1 MAAPPMTAIASGRRR
16 FQRPAQLW
24 PLVKEA
30 PPTAKPVSDT
40 VSVVSTS
47 LTVAAVV
54 IAWFLAQLMFLGGI
68 EQSRAQDRLYGEFR
82 EQLAAGTAPTGGII
96 APGAPVALMSIPALD
111 WEQVVTEGT
120 SSGILLDGPG
130 HRRDTVLPGQAG
142 VSLVYGR
149 SSTFGQPFASLL
161 SQGAGSTM
169 TVVTG
174 QGKATYTLG
183 AVRRAGDPLPPA
195 PSGTSSRVTLVTS
208 DGSSAL
214 TPGDVVYIDA
224 TLKGEGFPAPPGRL
238 NAIAP
243 SEVAM
248 ATDKSVMPALA
259 LSLGV
264 LVAVTVGA
272 LVARRRFGLARTW
285 LIGAPVVIAL
295 AWLSAD
301 LTTYLLPN
309 LL

>member
-1 MAAPPMTAIASGRRR
+1 MTAVLGGRRR
-16 FQRPAQLW
+16 FSRPAQMW
-24 PLVKEA
+24 PVVKQA
-30 PPTAKPVSDT
+30 PSTAKPVSET

-47 LTVAAVV
+47 LTVLALVV
-54 IAWFLAQLMFLGGI
+54 AWFLAQLMFLGGI
-68 EQSRAQDRLYGEFR
+68 EQGRAQDRLYDQFR
-82 EQLAAGTAPTGGII
+82 SQLAAATAPTGGII
-96 APGAPVALMSIPALD
+96 APGAPVAVMTIPSLG

-120 SSGILLDGPG
+120 SAGTLLDGPG

-149 SSTFGQPFASLL
+149 SSTFGAPFAPILAD
-161 SQGAGSTM
+161 GAGTKM

-174 QGKATYTLG
+174 QGTATYTLG
-183 AVRRAGDPLPPA
+183 AVRRAGDPMPPA
-195 PSGTSSRVTLVTS
+195 PSGTASRITLVTS

-214 TPGDVVYIDA
+214 TPGNVVYVDA
-224 TLKGEGFPAPPGRL
+224 TSTGETFAAPPGRL

-243 SEVAM
+243 SETAM
-248 ATDKSVMPALA
+248 AADRSVMPALA
-259 LSLGV
+259 LSLGA
-264 LVAVTVGA
+264 LALATVGV

-285 LIGAPVVIAL
+285 LVGAPVIVAL

-301 LTTYLLPN
+301 LTSYLLPN

>member
-1 MAAPPMTAIASGRRR
+1 MTAVIGGGRRR
-16 FQRPAQLW
+16 FARPAQLW

-30 PPTAKPVSDT
+30 PPTAAPVSDT

-47 LTVAAVV
+47 LTVLAVV
-54 IAWFLAQLMFLGGI
+54 VAWFLAQLMLLGGI
-68 EQSRAQDRLYGEFR
+68 EQGRAQDRLYDEFR
-82 EQLAAGTAPTGGII
+82 GQLAAGTAPVGGII
-96 APGAPVALMSIPALD
+96 APGTPVAVMSIPSLG

-120 SSGILLDGPG
+120 SAGSMLKGPA

-149 SSTFGQPFASLL
+149 SSTFGRPFAPLL
-161 SQGAGSTM
+161 AGVAGTSM

-174 QGKATYTLG
+174 QGTATYTLG
-183 AVRRAGDPLPPA
+183 AVRRAGDPMPA
-195 PSGTSSRVTLVTS
+195 APTGSASRLTLVTS

-214 TPGDVVYIDA
+214 TPGDVVYVDA
-224 TLKGEGFPAPPGRL
+224 TLQGDGFPAPPGRL

-248 ATDKSVMPALA
+248 AADRSVMPALA
-259 LSLGV
+259 LSLGA
-264 LVAVTVGA
+264 LAAVTVGV

-285 LIGAPVVIAL
+285 LVGAPVVLAL
-295 AWLSAD
+295 AWLTAD
-301 LTTYLLPN
+301 LATYLLPN

>member
-1 MAAPPMTAIASGRRR
+1 MTAVLSGRRR

-24 PLVKEA
+24 PLVKQA
-30 PPTAKPVSDT
+30 PPTAEPLSD
-40 VSVVSTS
+40 SVAVISTS
-47 LTVAAVV
+47 LTVMAIVV
-54 IAWFLAQLMFLGGI
+54 AWFLAQLMVLGGI
-68 EQSRAQDRLYGEFR
+68 EQGRTQDRLYDEFR

-96 APGAPVALMSIPALD
+96 TPGAPVAVMSIPSLN

-120 SSGILLDGPG
+120 SSGVMLNGPG

-149 SSTFGQPFASLL
+149 SSTFGRPFSSLL
-161 SQGAGSTM
+161 TSGAGTTM

-174 QGKATYTLG
+174 QGEATYTLG
-183 AVRRAGDPLPPA
+183 AIRRAGDPMPAA
-195 PSGTSSRVTLVTS
+195 PSGTASRITLVTS

-214 TPGDVVYIDA
+214 TPGDVVYVDA
-224 TLKGEGFPAPPGRL
+224 TLKGESFPASAGRL

-243 SEVAM
+243 SELAM
-248 ATDKSVMPALA
+248 AVDKSVMPSLA
-259 LSLGV
+259 LCLGA
-264 LVAVTVGA
+264 LGAVTVGV
-272 LVARRRFGLARTW
+272 LIARRRFGFARTW

-301 LTTYLLPN
+301 LATYLLPN

>member
-1 MAAPPMTAIASGRRR
+1 MTAILGGRRR
-16 FQRPAQLW
+16 FPRPAQMW
-24 PLVKEA
+24 PVVKAA
-30 PPTAKPVSDT
+30 PTTAEPVSDT
-40 VSVVSTS
+40 VSVISTS
-47 LTVAAVV
+47 LTVLAVV
-54 IAWFLAQLMFLGGI
+54 VAWFLAQLMVLGGI
-68 EQSRAQDRLYGEFR
+68 EQGRAQDRLYDEFR

-96 APGAPVALMSIPALD
+96 APGAPVAVMSVPSLG

-120 SSGILLDGPG
+120 SAGITVDGPG

-142 VSLVYGR
+142 VSIVYGR
-149 SSTFGQPFASLL
+149 SSTFGRPFAPML
-161 SQGAGSTM
+161 SEAAGATM
-169 TVVTG
+169 KVVTG
-174 QGKATYTLG
+174 QGTATYTLG
-183 AVRRAGDPLPPA
+183 AVRRAGDPMPPA
-195 PSGTSSRVTLVTS
+195 PAGTASRITLVTA

-224 TLKGEGFPAPPGRL
+224 SSTGDTFAAPPGRL

-243 SEVAM
+243 SEAAM
-248 ATDKSVMPALA
+248 ASDRSVMASLA
-259 LSLGV
+259 LSLGA
-264 LVAVTVGA
+264 LAAVTVGA

-285 LIGAPVVIAL
+285 LVGAPVIIAL

>member
-1 MAAPPMTAIASGRRR
+1 MTAVLSGRRR
-16 FQRPAQLW
+16 FQRPAQMW
-24 PLVKEA
+24 PLVKGA
-30 PPTAKPVSDT
+30 PPTAEPVSDT

-47 LTVAAVV
+47 LTVMAIVV
-54 IAWFLAQLMFLGGI
+54 AWFLAQLMVLGGI
-68 EQSRAQDRLYGEFR
+68 EQGRAQDRLYDEFR

-96 APGAPVALMSIPALD
+96 TPGAPVAVMSIPSLG
-111 WEQVVTEGT
+111 WEQVVAEGT
-120 SSGILLDGPG
+120 SSGVMLNGPG

-149 SSTFGQPFASLL
+149 SSTFGRPFSSLL
-161 SQGAGSTM
+161 SSGAGTTM

-174 QGKATYTLG
+174 QGKTTYTLG
-183 AVRRAGDPLPPA
+183 AVRRAGDPMPAA
-195 PSGTSSRVTLVTS
+195 PSGTASRITLVTS

-214 TPGDVVYIDA
+214 TPGDVVYVDA
-224 TLKGEGFPAPPGRL
+224 TLKGESFPAPAGRL

-243 SEVAM
+243 SELAM
-248 ATDKSVMPALA
+248 AVDKSVMPSLA
-259 LSLGV
+259 LSLGA
-264 LVAVTVGA
+264 LAAATVGV

-285 LIGAPVVIAL
+285 LVGAPVVIAL

-301 LTTYLLPN
+301 LATYLLPN

>member
-1 MAAPPMTAIASGRRR
+1 MTAVLGGRRR
-16 FQRPAQLW
+16 FSRPAQLW

-30 PPTAKPVSDT
+30 PPTAAPVSDT
-40 VSVVSTS
+40 VSIVSTS
-47 LTVAAVV
+47 LTVLALVV
-54 IAWFLAQLMFLGGI
+54 AWFLAQLMVLGGV
-68 EQSRAQDRLYGEFR
+68 EQGRAQDRLYDEFR
-82 EQLAAGTAPTGGII
+82 GQLAAATAPTGGII
-96 APGAPVALMSIPALD
+96 GPGAPVAVMSIPSLG

-120 SSGILLDGPG
+120 SAGTLLDGPG

-149 SSTFGQPFASLL
+149 SSTFGRPFAPIL
-161 SQGAGSTM
+161 SDAKGTTM

-174 QGKATYTLG
+174 QGTATYTVG
-183 AVRRAGDPLPPA
+183 SVRRAGDPMPPA
-195 PSGTSSRVTLVTS
+195 PSGTASRITMVTS

-224 TLKGEGFPAPPGRL
+224 TSTGETFAAPPGRL

-248 ATDKSVMPALA
+248 AADRSVMPALA
-259 LSLGV
+259 LSLGA
-264 LVAVTVGA
+264 LALATVGV
-272 LVARRRFGLARTW
+272 LVARRRFGAARTW
-285 LIGAPVVIAL
+285 LIGAPVVVAL
-295 AWLSAD
+295 AWMSAD

>member
-1 MAAPPMTAIASGRRR
+1 MTAVLGGRRR
-16 FQRPAQLW
+16 FSRPAQLW

-30 PPTAKPVSDT
+30 PPTAEPVSD
-40 VSVVSTS
+40 VVAVVSTS
-47 LTVAAVV
+47 MTVLAVV
-54 IAWFLAQLMFLGGI
+54 VAWFLAQLMLLGGI
-68 EQSRAQDRLYGEFR
+68 EQGRAQDRLYDELR
-82 EQLAAGTAPTGGII
+82 VQLAAGTAPIGGII
-96 APGAPVALMSIPALD
+96 APGAPVAVMSIPSLG

-120 SSGILLDGPG
+120 SAGSLLDGPG

-149 SSTFGQPFASLL
+149 SSTYGRPFAQVLDADAA
-161 SQGAGSTM
+161 GAKM

-174 QGKATYTLG
+174 QGTSTYTLG

-195 PSGTSSRVTLVTS
+195 PSGTASRITLVTS

-214 TPGDVVYIDA
+214 TPGNVVYVDA
-224 TLKGEGFPAPPGRL
+224 TSTGDTFAAPPGRL

-243 SEVAM
+243 SETAM
-248 ATDKSVMPALA
+248 AADRSVMPALA
-259 LSLGV
+259 LSLGALG
-264 LVAVTVGA
+264 LVVVGT
-272 LVARRRFGLARTW
+272 LFSRRRFGFARTW
-285 LIGAPVVIAL
+285 LIGTPLVLAL

>member
-1 MAAPPMTAIASGRRR
+1 MTAVVSGRRR
-16 FQRPAQLW
+16 FQRPARLW

-30 PPTAKPVSDT
+30 PATAEPVSDV

-47 LTVAAVV
+47 LSVLALVVA
-54 IAWFLAQLMFLGGI
+54 WLLLQLMVLGGI
-68 EQSRAQDRLYGEFR
+68 SQGRAQDRLYGEFR

-96 APGAPVALMSIPALD
+96 APGSPVAVMSIPSLD
-111 WEQVVTEGT
+111 WQQVVTEGT

-149 SSTFGQPFASLL
+149 SSTFGRPFAPLL
-161 SQGAGSTM
+161 SDGAGTTM
-169 TVVTG
+169 KVVTG
-174 QGKATYTLG
+174 QGTASYTLG

-195 PSGTSSRVTLVTS
+195 PSGTSSRITFVTS

-224 TLKGEGFPAPPGRL
+224 TLKGESFPAPPGRL

-243 SEVAM
+243 SEVSM
-248 ATDKSVMPALA
+248 AGDKSVMPALA

-264 LVAVTVGA
+264 LAAATVGA
-272 LVARRRFGLARTW
+272 LVARRRFGIARTW
-285 LIGAPVVIAL
+285 LIGAPIILAL

-301 LTTYLLPN
+301 LGTYLLPN